1 MQYKIIKVDFV
12 LCVLITTNAHEKW
25 RFMVKAG
32 ENKNLGKREYSFR
45 DFFVYF
51 MRFLADFCRR

>member
-12 LCVLITTNAHEKW
+12 LCVLITTNAYEKW

-32 ENKNLGKREYSFR
+32 ENKNLGK
-45 DFFVYF
+45 
-51 MRFLADFCRR
+51 